1 MCHRIWLATRLL
13 VHNKKTIRKYAL
25 PNVAKEG
32 KEKCSPWTY
41 TIAAA
46 NTSIRRA
53 QSQGTVSLAIA
64 ELALCDCVRIHKGIS
79 SLRKFVS
86 CAFDSVFCAW
96 WCGLHSLSD
105 TESFTTGLKGVRD
118 TGFSWKKVCV
128 SFFLNLAPCH
138 RGGVSLRVAFFLI
151 FANAEL
157 RARMSLP
164 STPTK
169 VQMEGLV

>member
-1 MCHRIWLATRLL
+1 MVFFFFKKKLGFNLALAWT
-13 VHNKKTIRKYAL
+13 HTI
-25 PNVAKEG
+25 E
-32 KEKCSPWTY
+32 
-41 TIAAA
+41 AAF
-46 NTSIRRA
+46 TSIRRA

-105 TESFTTGLKGVRD
+105 TESFTTGLKRVRD

-128 SFFLNLAPCH
+128 SF
-138 RGGVSLRVAFFLI
+138 
-151 FANAEL
+151 
-157 RARMSLP
+157 
-164 STPTK
+164 
-169 VQMEGLV
+169 